1 MEYDYPAERDT
12 RYRTKK
18 ASKSQVK
25 THGHSEL
32 KQVSDTLKSSFD
44 STVVYSLDKRNRW
57 EIVDSGAH
65 KVKKFQRDMRRGD
78 CWNMDNTAV
87 QVLSEFNERMRHR
100 YLPAAE
106 GDFTVQMPDTI
117 SAHRYVPYSST
128 LKSTE
133 RTKNSQ
139 SKHRKSLRCASNDLV

>member
-1 MEYDYPAERDT
+1 MEYDHPAERDT

-25 THGHSEL
+25 TRGHGEL
-32 KQVSDTLKSSFD
+32 KQISDTRSSFD
-44 STVVYSLDKRNRW
+44 PEVVYSLDKRNRW
-57 EIVDSGAH
+57 EIVDSGVH

-87 QVLSEFNERMRHR
+87 QELSEFNERMRHR
-100 YLPAAE
+100 YLPAAQS
-106 GDFTVQMPDTI
+106 DFTVQLPDTC
-117 SAHRYVPYSST
+117 SAHRYVRYSST
-128 LKSTE
+128 LKSVE

-139 SKHRKSLRCASNDLV
+139 SKHRKSLRCASHDLV